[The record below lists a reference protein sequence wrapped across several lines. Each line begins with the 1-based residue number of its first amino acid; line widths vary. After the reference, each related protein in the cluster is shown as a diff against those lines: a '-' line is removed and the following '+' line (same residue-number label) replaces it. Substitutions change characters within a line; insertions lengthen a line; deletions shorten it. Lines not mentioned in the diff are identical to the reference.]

1 VNARKSDRFSIRHVR
16 NMTGRFSFPYAQ
28 AESFR
33 ILIYSASWQLASDTL
48 IPAAEVVAEAM
59 GPSPVVLTS
68 PSADDERPANE
79 SP

>member
-1 VNARKSDRFSIRHVR
+1 
-16 NMTGRFSFPYAQ
+16 MTGRFSFPYAQ